1 MCYVMTNSLW
11 QLQLLASGVLKE
23 ESRRHSADSLSP
35 NQVRKPELSK
45 HSKARAQL
53 RLTGLSWT

>member
-1 MCYVMTNSLW
+1 MTNSLW
-11 QLQLLASGVLKE
+11 QLQLLASGVLKD
-23 ESRRHSADSLSP
+23 ESLRHSADSLSP

-53 RLTGLSWT
+53 RLTGLSRT